1 MAPTAFNANG
11 RPQAAAAAQQQQQQL
26 PLGGAVNTSSG
37 GPPDIRQMGSIA
49 SSIGLEDLD
58 GTRRRRPF
66 RWLTRTHFIAL
77 LALAGL
83 CLAVVA
89 GATRAMK
96 TVRNYEKEDK
106 DRGSY
111 HSYHSSRSSPV
122 EGFQFAIG
130 GRSSTP
136 VPAVV
141 NPYLHSPRFSDHP
154 AGGPLVYTGDDAQN
168 VAIGGLHMSEAR
180 KTLSPSRRGGKSSN
194 LPLHFD

>member
-1 MAPTAFNANG
+1 MAFNANG
-11 RPQAAAAAQQQQQQL
+11 RQQAAAAPQQQQ

-37 GPPDIRQMGSIA
+37 GPAIRQMGSIA
-49 SSIGLEDLD
+49 SSIGLENVDGGLSSVA
-58 GTRRRRPF
+58 GTRRTF
-66 RWLTRTHFIAL
+66 RWFTKTHFIAL

-83 CLAVVA
+83 CLAVGA

-96 TVRNYEKEDK
+96 TVRRYEKEDK
-106 DRGSY
+106 DTGTY

-141 NPYLHSPRFSDHP
+141 NPYLHSPRFSDYP
-154 AGGPLVYTGDDAQN
+154 AGGPRVYTGDDAQN

-180 KTLSPSRRGGKSSN
+180 KTLSPSRRGNSSN